1 MHESGGSCLK
11 YLKGCGTEKMGG
23 DTKILKR
30 GSKFGQG
37 VGALKRGGV
46 LEPPYELY
54 MVMIPCVYPS
64 LSWEIVG
71 RKQFIKNL
79 NYNFILL
86 FHKNQI

>member
-30 GSKFGQG
+30 GGKLGQ
-37 VGALKRGGV
+37 GGV

-54 MVMIPCVYPS
+54 MIMIPCVYPS

-71 RKQFIKNL
+71 RKQFIKN
-79 NYNFILL
+79 FIFSL
-86 FHKNQI
+86 